1 MSSLLIT
8 GVILWYTEVQRS
20 AVSMAA
26 CHVSTT
32 HSPLT
37 VASIRSMATRG
48 TTASKMYLRP
58 HLPSSPTEQQLAT
71 VKLLGMKTLAP
82 EKSHNFYRKFLRMLL
97 MPLKGRLAPSRHKH
111 THTHVFSVQVFL
123 NQDGECTSEC
133 CAGDFCRLFLADH
146 LLAVWLKANTF
157 QAVNL
162 TDLSRF

>member
-111 THTHVFSVQVFL
+111 THTCLVCKCSSIKMENVPVNAVLVIFAVCS
-123 NQDGECTSEC
+123 
-133 CAGDFCRLFLADH
+133 
-146 LLAVWLKANTF
+146 LLIIC
-157 QAVNL
+157 
-162 TDLSRF
+162 

>member
-97 MPLKGRLAPSRHKH
+97 MPLKGRLAPSRHKQ
-111 THTHVFSVQVFL
+111 THTHMCLVCKCSSIKMENVPVNAVLVIFAVCS
-123 NQDGECTSEC
+123 
-133 CAGDFCRLFLADH
+133 
-146 LLAVWLKANTF
+146 LLIIC
-157 QAVNL
+157 
-162 TDLSRF
+162 

>member
-111 THTHVFSVQVFL
+111 THTHMCLVCKCSSIKMENVPVNAVLVIFAVCS
-123 NQDGECTSEC
+123 
-133 CAGDFCRLFLADH
+133 
-146 LLAVWLKANTF
+146 LLIIC
-157 QAVNL
+157 
-162 TDLSRF
+162 